1 MTLFNGQRQK
11 KKDVS
16 KNSFHIIPNLHATI
30 LSRKTEWVYCTV
42 LKPQP
47 TRSISIMSN
56 STLETI
62 YFERQQDNYQQL
74 VMQLKFERFFSL
86 VVRKK

>member
-42 LKPQP
+42 LKPTAHTGP
-47 TRSISIMSN
+47 T
-56 STLETI
+56 TLETI